1 MMHSDQSILYQA
13 NEFRNLFSGLI
24 QNFWISSK
32 SIKNTDKLNYVILS
46 LILKAKHI
54 TLIYYISYTYNN
66 I

>member
-46 LILKAKHI
+46 LIFTGEKSKL
-54 TLIYYISYTYNN
+54 YILQ
-66 I
+66 